1 MTHDLVNDGG
11 GNLATARSKSKIEK
25 IRASIA
31 VIKPAL
37 MAHKPKPLA
46 ARAERWTELEAEF
59 GRELQKGAHALFEWY
74 GRGGFTP

>member
-1 MTHDLVNDGG
+1 MDKFLIRGNGGVNGAIHAPPGAADLVNDGG

-25 IRASIA
+25 ISASIA

-59 GRELQKGAHALFEWY
+59 G
-74 GRGGFTP
+74 